1 MEYPRTV
8 SMSVRDDVLGCIST
22 MTWTMDL
29 IPDLQESCIL
39 TVSLCCLPLHWK
51 YIFNACMHRN
61 ACKGFLREDMNAA
74 IAYFRHDNTTEADK
88 DERDSTASSSFFLRD
103 NTTEADQDEK
113 DSTASSSSCK
123 SPSK

>member
-1 MEYPRTV
+1 
-8 SMSVRDDVLGCIST
+8 
-22 MTWTMDL
+22 
-29 IPDLQESCIL
+29 
-39 TVSLCCLPLHWK
+39 
-51 YIFNACMHRN
+51 MHRN
-61 ACKGFLREDMNAA
+61 ACKAFLREDMNAA